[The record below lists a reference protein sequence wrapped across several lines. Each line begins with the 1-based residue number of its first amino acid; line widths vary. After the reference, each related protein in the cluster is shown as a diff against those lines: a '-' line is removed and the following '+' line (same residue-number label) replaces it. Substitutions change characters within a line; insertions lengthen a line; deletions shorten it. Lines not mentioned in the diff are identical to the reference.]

1 MFFVKDYAIILEL
14 MQYLTKQTFKIFWQH
29 LWHYKWSVLVILFGV
44 IGGSVANITAPLF
57 YKQFFD
63 VLVNSGVTREGGI
76 LVGILLKIFFIYFL
90 GWICW
95 RLVTFFMS
103 YFQTNAMADLENTS
117 FSYLHKHS
125 VSFFNN
131 NFVGS
136 LVKKVNRFSHAFE
149 MITDIL
155 VWDLLPMI
163 VNTLVIIIVLAK
175 KNIFIG
181 LGILLWIIIYILVN
195 YFFSIYKLKYDT
207 QRAALSSKVTGV
219 LADTITN
226 HNNVKLFNGYNREK
240 KLFAQVNSDFQ
251 KLHQFAWNLGNY
263 FEAGQAMFMILL
275 EIGVMYYAILLWQKN
290 ILTIGDFVLLQSY
303 LLNIIMRLWNFGRLV
318 RKYYENMAN
327 AEEMTEILVA
337 EHEIKDAK
345 NAKTLK
351 IIKGEIDWQEVNFN
365 YNQTRHIIKNFNLK
379 IKAKEKIALVGPS
392 GSGKSTLINLLLR
405 NYELASGNILIDEQ
419 KINKITQESLWQNI
433 SFVNQD
439 PVLFHRTLQEN
450 IAYGKPEASF
460 EEVVKAAKLAYADD
474 FINSFSEK
482 YQTFV
487 GERGVKLSGGE
498 RQRVAIARAILKN
511 APILVLDEATSSL
524 DSESEELIQA
534 ALANLMKN
542 KTVIVIAHR
551 LSTIMK
557 MDRIVVL
564 NQGQIVEQGTHKELT
579 NKNGGLY
586 KKLWEKQVGG
596 FIK

>member
-1 MFFVKDYAIILEL
+1 

-29 LWHYKWSVLVILFGV
+29 LWHYKWSVLVIFFGV
-44 IGGSVANITAPLF
+44 IGGSITNIIAPLF

-63 VLVNSGVTREGGI
+63 VLVNSAGARESSVLVAI
-76 LVGILLKIFFIYFL
+76 LGKIFLVYFL
-90 GWICW
+90 GWLCY
-95 RLVTFFMS
+95 RLISFFMS

-117 FSYLHKHS
+117 FGYLHKHS

-136 LVKKVNRFSHAFE
+136 LVKKVNRFSHSFE
-149 MITDIL
+149 MITDML
-155 VWDLLPMI
+155 VWDLLPM
-163 VNTLVIIIVLAK
+163 VVITVSVIFVLTK

-181 LGILLWIIIYILVN
+181 LGILAWVIVYILIN

-219 LADTITN
+219 LADTISN
-226 HNNVKLFNGYNREK
+226 HSNVKLFNGYTREK
-240 KLFAQVNSDFQ
+240 KLFAQVNSEFQ
-251 KLHQFAWNLGNY
+251 KIHQFAWNLGNY
-263 FEAGQAMFMILL
+263 FETGQAMFMILL
-275 EIGVMYYAILLWQKN
+275 EIGVMYYAVLLWQKN
-290 ILTIGDFVLLQSY
+290 ILTVGDFVLLQSY
-303 LLNIIMRLWNFGRLV
+303 LLNIIMRLWSFGRLV

-327 AEEMTEILVA
+327 AEEMTEIFTT
-337 EHEIKDAK
+337 EHEIKDVK

-351 IIKGEIDWQEVNFN
+351 ITKGEIDWQEVNFN
-365 YNQTRHIIKNFNLK
+365 YNQTRQIIKDFTLK
-379 IKAKEKIALVGPS
+379 IKAKEKIAFIGPS
-392 GSGKSTLINLLLR
+392 GAGKSTLVNLLLR
-405 NYELASGNILIDEQ
+405 NYDLASGKILIDGQ
-419 KINKITQESLWQNI
+419 KIDKITQESLWQNI

-439 PVLFHRTLQEN
+439 PILFHRTLEEN
-450 IAYGKPEASF
+450 IAYGKPGASMA
-460 EEVVKAAKLAYADD
+460 EIIKAAKLAYADD

-487 GERGVKLSGGE
+487 GERGVRLSGGE

-511 APILVLDEATSSL
+511 ASILVLDEATSSL

-564 NQGQIVEQGTHKELT
+564 NQGQIVEQGTHQELT

>member
-1 MFFVKDYAIILEL
+1 MFFVKDYAIIFEL
-14 MQYLTKQTFKIFWQH
+14 MQYLTKHTFRIFWQH
-29 LWHYKWSVLVILFGV
+29 LWNYKWSVLVILFGV
-44 IGGSVANITAPLF
+44 IGGAVTNIIAPLF

-63 VLVNSGVTREGGI
+63 VLVNVSVVKDGGVLSAI
-76 LVGILLKIFFIYFL
+76 LFKIFLVYLL
-90 GWICW
+90 GWLCW
-95 RLVTFFMS
+95 RTVTFCMA

-117 FSYLHKHS
+117 FGYLHKHS

-136 LVKKVNRFSHAFE
+136 LVKKVNRFSHSFE
-149 MITDIL
+149 MITDMFI
-155 VWDLLPMI
+155 WDLLPMM
-163 VNTLVIIIVLAK
+163 VITISVILVLAK

-181 LGILLWIIIYILVN
+181 LGILAWVVVYILIN
-195 YFFSIYKLKYDT
+195 YFFSVYKLKYDT

-226 HNNVKLFNGYNREK
+226 HSNVKLFNGYERERT
-240 KLFAQVNSDFQ
+240 LFSQVVSEFQ
-251 KLHQFAWNLGNY
+251 KLFQFTWNLGNY

-275 EIGVMYYAILLWQKN
+275 EIGVMYYAILLWQKD
-290 ILTIGDFVLLQSY
+290 ILTVGDFVLLQSY

-327 AEEMTEILVA
+327 AEEMTEILMT
-337 EHEIKDAK
+337 EHEIKDVK
-345 NAKTLK
+345 NAKNLK
-351 IIKGEIDWQEVNFN
+351 IISGEIQFQAVNFN
-365 YNQTRHIIKNFNLK
+365 YNQTRQIISDFNLK

-392 GSGKSTLINLLLR
+392 GSGKSTLLNLLLR
-405 NYELASGNILIDEQ
+405 NYDLVSGNIFIDDQ
-419 KINKITQESLWQNI
+419 KINKITQESLWKNI

-450 IAYGKPEASF
+450 IAYGKPDASF
-460 EEVVKAAKLAYADD
+460 EEIVQAARLAYADD

-511 APILVLDEATSSL
+511 APILILDEATSSL
-524 DSESEELIQA
+524 DSESEELIQD
-534 ALANLMKN
+534 ALSNLMKN

-557 MDRIVVL
+557 MDRIIVL
-564 NQGQIVEQGTHKELT
+564 NQGKIVEQGTHQQLT

>member
-1 MFFVKDYAIILEL
+1 
-14 MQYLTKQTFKIFWQH
+14 MQYLTKHTFRIFWQH

-44 IGGSVANITAPLF
+44 IGGAVTNIIAPLF

-63 VLVNSGVTREGGI
+63 VLVNSSGVREGNALVVI
-76 LVGILLKIFFIYFL
+76 LGKISLVYFL
-90 GWICW
+90 GWLCW
-95 RLVTFFMS
+95 RAVTFFMA

-136 LVKKVNRFSHAFE
+136 LVKKVNRFSHSFE
-149 MITDIL
+149 MITDMI

-163 VNTLVIIIVLAK
+163 VITASVIFVLTK
-175 KNIFIG
+175 KNILIG
-181 LGILLWIIIYILVN
+181 LGILAWVVVYILIN

-226 HNNVKLFNGYNREK
+226 HSNVKLFNGYERERN
-240 KLFAQVNSDFQ
+240 LFSQVVGEFQ
-251 KLHQFAWNLGNY
+251 KLFQFTWNLGNY

-275 EIGVMYYAILLWQKN
+275 EIGVMYYAIILWQKD
-290 ILTIGDFVLLQSY
+290 ILTVGDFVLLQSY

-327 AEEMTEILVA
+327 AEEMTEILMT
-337 EHEIKDAK
+337 EHEIKDVK
-345 NAKTLK
+345 NAKNLK
-351 IIKGEIDWQEVNFN
+351 IISGEIEFRAVNFN
-365 YNQTRHIIKNFNLK
+365 YNQTRQIISNFDLK

-392 GSGKSTLINLLLR
+392 GSGKSTLLNLLLR
-405 NYELASGNILIDEQ
+405 NYDLVSGDILIDEQ
-419 KINKITQESLWQNI
+419 KINKITQESLWRNI

-450 IAYGKPEASF
+450 IAYGKPDASF
-460 EEVVKAAKLAYADD
+460 EEIVQAAKLAYADS

-511 APILVLDEATSSL
+511 APILILDEATSSL
-524 DSESEELIQA
+524 DSESEELIQD
-534 ALANLMKN
+534 ALSNLMKN

-557 MDRIVVL
+557 MDRIIVL
-564 NQGQIVEQGTHKELT
+564 NQGKIVEQGTHQELT

-596 FIK
+596 FIE

>member
-1 MFFVKDYAIILEL
+1 
-14 MQYLTKQTFKIFWQH
+14 MQYLTKQTFRIFWQH
-29 LWHYKWSVLVILFGV
+29 LWYYKWSVLVIFFAMIV
-44 IGGSVANITAPLF
+44 GSITNIIAPLY

-63 VLVNSGVTREGGI
+63 ILVNSNSVREADI
-76 LVGILLKIFFIYFL
+76 LVVILGKIFLVYFL
-90 GWICW
+90 GWLCY
-95 RLVTFFMS
+95 RLISFFMS
-103 YFQTNAMADLENTS
+103 YFQTRATADLANTA

-125 VSFFNN
+125 ASFFNN

-136 LVKKVNRFSHAFE
+136 LVKKVNRFAHSFE
-149 MITDIL
+149 MITDVI
-155 VWDLLPMI
+155 VWDLLPII
-163 VNTLVIIIVLAK
+163 VITTSIIIVLSK
-175 KNIFIG
+175 KSIFIA
-181 LGILLWIIIYILVN
+181 LGILLWTFIYIAVN

-207 QRAALSSKVTGV
+207 QRAALNSKVTGV

-226 HNNVKLFNGYNREK
+226 HNNVKLFNGYSREK
-240 KLFAQVNSDFQ
+240 KLFAQVNAEFQ
-251 KLHQFAWNLGNY
+251 KLWQFNWNLGSY

-275 EIGVMYYAILLWQKN
+275 EIAVMYYAVLLWQKN
-290 ILTIGDFVLLQSY
+290 FLTVGDFVLLQSY
-303 LLNIIMRLWNFGRLV
+303 LLAMMMRLWSFGRII
-318 RKYYENMAN
+318 RKYYENMAD
-327 AEEMTEILVA
+327 AEEMTEILMT
-337 EHEIKDAK
+337 EHEIKDVK

-351 IIKGEIDWQEVNFN
+351 IIKGEIDWRKVNFN
-365 YNQTRHIIKNFNLK
+365 YNQTRHIIKDFNLK

-392 GSGKSTLINLLLR
+392 GSGKSTLVNLLLR
-405 NYELASGNILIDEQ
+405 NYDLVSGDILIDEQ

-450 IAYGKPEASF
+450 IAYGKPEVS
-460 EEVVKAAKLAYADD
+460 EEEIIKAAKLAHADS
-474 FINSFSEK
+474 FINSFPET

-511 APILVLDEATSSL
+511 APILILDEATSSL
-524 DSESEELIQA
+524 DSESEELIQD

-564 NQGQIVEQGTHKELT
+564 NQGQIVEQGTHQELT